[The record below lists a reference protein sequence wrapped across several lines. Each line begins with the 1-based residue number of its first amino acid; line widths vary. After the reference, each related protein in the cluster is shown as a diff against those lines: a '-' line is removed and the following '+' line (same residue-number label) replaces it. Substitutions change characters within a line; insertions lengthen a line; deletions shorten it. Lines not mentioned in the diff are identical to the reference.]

1 PLQEITRL
9 SALQGAE
16 LRQAK
21 EVLAFEVTKLTHGE
35 DEARQAHDAAHALFA
50 GTGELA
56 GVPETAIPQVRL
68 AAGIPVV
75 DLLVET
81 KLAASK
87 SEARR
92 LIQQGGASLNG
103 TRVPNLEA
111 VVTSADLHDGALLL
125 RAGKKHYHR
134 VVVQ

>member
-1 PLQEITRL
+1 MRIDRAALLVLGLSLFAWAPLL
-9 SALQGAE
+9 SDTY
-16 LRQAK
+16 
-21 EVLAFEVTKLTHGE
+21 FS
-35 DEARQAHDAAHALFA
+35 QAHDAAHALFA

-134 VVVQ
+134 LVVQ